1 MNPFL
6 NRVRAEVERQ
16 VMQELFWE
24 FLKDWLCWAETGISP
39 SGAKYTGTSGLCF
52 ASSVFLNSQ
61 RMLDAYSKQSLRH
74 ELYNRFSKEGLDI
87 DYPFGRGAFAM
98 HMASGSLHTDPT
110 RLAWVRRNLPEHHLQ
125 HAESFIG
132 KHRNYHPLK
141 VTFK

>member
-1 MNPFL
+1 MNQFL
-6 NRVRAEVERQ
+6 GRVRAEVERQ
-16 VMQELFWE
+16 VMQELFCE
-24 FLKDWLCWAETGISP
+24 FLKDWLCWAKTGINQ

-52 ASSVFLNSQ
+52 ALTLFLRN
-61 RMLDAYSKQSLRH
+61 RGIYDGYTHQSLRN
-74 ELYNRFSKEGLDI
+74 ELYNRFISAGLDI

-98 HMASGSLHTDPT
+98 HMAQGSLHTDPA